1 MNENV
6 LTSLVPQGT
15 EMADDYTEY
24 DKACRTTGGRHGY
37 RACLGWSNQA
47 EINGKCDKQKLLQYL
62 TMCRCVQLN
71 YSRVQDM
78 QRVIQTCAQVSK
90 ISMAGGEVER
100 ERKKKPDYS

>member
-6 LTSLVPQGT
+6 LTSLVRQGT

-24 DKACRTTGGRHGY
+24 DKACKTTGRHGY

-47 EINGKCDKQKLLQYL
+47 EINGKCDKEKLLQYL
-62 TMCRCVQLN
+62 PKCRCVQLN

-90 ISMAGGEVER
+90 ILMAGGEVEK
-100 ERKKKPDYS
+100 RKKCRL